1 MPLGSSTPK
10 RKIYYLSPTTTSLVD
25 NKKVVDP
32 HFKVKMTDE
41 NGVTHTLPNEREVSG
56 YLLSTTH
63 GEYEWPKDSGKKVKT
78 ITVLLVDADALYKI
92 EMGVNSNVARSIMNT
107 IAGTKNTELLKFR
120 FYVKNDFPQLFITNN
135 DGKCEWKFDYTKDLA
150 PLITEAPDPQD
161 ESKKVKIYHKV
172 NAKLMEAW
180 LAVEPEIKAH
190 AIHMG
195 YDKLG
200 FPSGSEKSATTNETS
215 LQTEFDRMPAPD
227 NGSQPVDQGAPP
239 IGAEDD
245 LPF

>member
-107 IAGTKNTELLKFR
+107 IAGTKNMEKPVAIPRGGMMIFFAVTAVR
-120 FYVKNDFPQLFITNN
+120 PSRTRQMRTPVRPPTAARADHPMGT
-135 DGKCEWKFDYTKDLA
+135 DTRS
-150 PLITEAPDPQD
+150 T
-161 ESKKVKIYHKV
+161 SIYR
-172 NAKLMEAW
+172 
-180 LAVEPEIKAH
+180 I
-190 AIHMG
+190 
-195 YDKLG
+195 
-200 FPSGSEKSATTNETS
+200 PSGAISFPHS
-215 LQTEFDRMPAPD
+215 
-227 NGSQPVDQGAPP
+227 
-239 IGAEDD
+239 
-245 LPF
+245 